1 MRRAYFKMIL
11 AMFLAGSS
19 VVTNKVLV
27 ENVPVFVASE
37 LRFLMATMILV
48 PFLFVYEEVT
58 KVCKKELFILF
69 LQALTGVFL
78 FSICMLYGLK
88 YTTALEGG
96 IITSTLPAVTA
107 VCAFFIIREKP
118 SFKVLIG
125 IGLTM
130 IGLACIQTAG
140 VSQVGRGLAPLI
152 GNGFIFCAVI
162 SEALFVLLGKISSKR
177 HSPLVIATFVSAI
190 GSILFLP
197 FAIYELRLFSFR
209 ELSLIDFGIIVHHG
223 LFVTVVAFILMYQ
236 AVREIPANQAGVLTG
251 VVPLSAATLSF
262 IFLREPFSFGHLVGM
277 ILVLLAVCL
286 IAYGKNRKIEHHA

>member
-1 MRRAYFKMIL
+1 MIL

-27 ENVPVFVASE
+27 ESVPVFVASE
-37 LRFLMATMILV
+37 LRFVVATVILV
-48 PFLFVYEEVT
+48 PLLFIYEEVT

-78 FSICMLYGLK
+78 FSVCMLYGLK

-107 VCAFFIIREKP
+107 ICAFFILREKP
-118 SFKVLIG
+118 SLKVLIG
-125 IGLTM
+125 IGVTV

-140 VSQVGRGLAPLI
+140 VSQVGGGVAPLI
-152 GNGFIFCAVI
+152 GNGLIFFAVI
-162 SEALFVLLGKISSKR
+162 SEALFVLLGKVSAKK
-177 HSPLVIATFVSAI
+177 HSPLVMTTFVSAI
-190 GSILFLP
+190 GAILFLP

-209 ELSLIDFGIIVHHG
+209 DLSLLNIGIVVHHG

-236 AVREIPANQAGVLTG
+236 AVKEIPANKAGVLTG
-251 VVPLSAATLSF
+251 VVPLSAALLSF
-262 IFLREPFSFGHLVGM
+262 TFLREPFSFGHLVGM
-277 ILVLLAVCL
+277 VFVLLAICL
-286 IAYGKNRKIEHHA
+286 ISYGQERKIEHHSYRG